1 MGKQLLAEGRR
12 ITDYNFRNYAIRR
25 TKDAFRENSSLTESS
40 EILAQ
45 ISKAEKDLEILRRQ
59 ATVSQLFGSGRL
71 VIESKKEGTG

>member
-1 MGKQLLAEGRR
+1 
-12 ITDYNFRNYAIRR
+12 
-25 TKDAFRENSSLTESS
+25 LTESS